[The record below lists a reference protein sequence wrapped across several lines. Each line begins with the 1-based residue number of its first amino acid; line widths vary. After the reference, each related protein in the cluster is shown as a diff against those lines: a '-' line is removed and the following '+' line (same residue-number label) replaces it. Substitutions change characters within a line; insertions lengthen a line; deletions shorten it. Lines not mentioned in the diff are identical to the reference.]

1 VMHGRKEE
9 TKKTIGSRFNPEAQE
24 DVLNHV
30 I

>member
-9 TKKTIGSRFNPEAQE
+9 TKKTIGLRFKPEAQK